1 MAFRVPPDPYDLL
14 VQRLLENV
22 ELTRQATERGFQ
34 ALREERLV
42 EEERAFQ
49 REQRQQERAW
59 QEADYLRQRN
69 DRLTEQ
75 AMVQRAAQAS
85 AYQNLIGYITPE
97 HEDYALHQ
105 AALRALSQPLN
116 VEGEEAWELVNSGR
130 LVVDI
135 DGQPTE
141 VSVYNLLGSA
151 MRIRD
156 ETQLQDE
163 WDANMVAHAIQQA
176 FNTELDMSVRL
187 GYVNGVLNNPD
198 IRQSLKQRLVDM
210 VIEDPERRQDV
221 LTERRIREADLRK
234 KELEIFGLSTTIA
247 QDIERFGWERDWH
260 EWDFARAQRQW
271 EMDQE
276 RFAQEMVTSDL
287 EAFNTI
293 GFLPPP
299 ERREA
304 LAARL
309 GLSVDELEQRAAE
322 NFARFQRDQRNTS
335 RALELSLNLTEVQID
350 VAKLQRDR
358 EQLSIDRER
367 MFGVLND
374 RVELAGKVAA
384 AAADGRVE
392 EIEALIALRDAG
404 LHNDVLG
411 TMGLDSFLN
420 LAQQVRSDQDH
431 MRNLAKQQLE
441 LAVEQANRGNVLDI
455 ESFYETVAAYFLW
468 EDFTVDENG
477 SRPALEAAVRQWARG
492 MNQNT
497 IESLGATSLD
507 EVVDRVVRAAVMA
520 RDRLD
525 RDQATARL
533 TALLQAPWPEDPASQ
548 ARMRAAIHD
557 AAMQTGLWT
566 PEEIDPMLDGL
577 ADAANRDVLKW
588 KAEVAETNQR
598 ADLAFS
604 QTFLNF
610 FQTLGTNGQAAID
623 LTSFTKLHDIAMAQ
637 VDRAINLMNG
647 AKCGITVDASNF
659 VMAGETF
666 NSDNPD
672 CVQAYEDWRRWYDIG
687 DWLGTAIIDGGMALL
702 TGPVP
707 DGVPGVPEGLTESG
721 GWRPIAP
728 RELRALVVEAYGER
742 ADEFNVANFY
752 ALPPEMQHTVR
763 MALEAATDPN
773 LDPEARSQLTVD
785 AVNDTIVAALVELD
799 AERGFIPEP
808 RGLPSF
814 DDVLAS
820 FAREQTARGGEA
832 WADLSPEA
840 RLPYLERSQEWMEL
854 ATDVA
859 NRQVKLTDDQM
870 ADYAVRFGFVRP
882 VPVREAGR
890 QSDVQAARG
899 VAVWLAR
906 LLYGYEAEE
915 DQFGAEEGQ
924 RVNVVPVIDDFKRA
938 LNATIDNR
946 LIPARDRRLRQAADR
961 ATGFDPAPGQPL
973 PSGPEPAPGPRP
985 PLNVVPRPVS
995 ELPMGAEGPTGFRE
1009 ALGIL
1014 PQIPGVRP
1022 ATERGSGLTPELMPG
1037 GGGGGTSGYAPFVLQ
1052 KVAATPPSPG
1062 PSSDRYAWDSWL
1074 GQAQA
1079 LLPALVQQESGGN
1092 HFGPDG
1098 RLLRNPASGA
1108 LGITQVMPA
1117 TGRNPGY
1124 GVTPLRGDSEQE
1136 YLRFGRDYLA
1146 AMLEEFD
1153 GDLTKA
1159 LAAYNWGPGN
1169 VERAIREY
1177 GSNWFSHAPVETQ
1190 RYVNNVLFMYRTA
1203 TRPPT

>member
-22 ELTRQATERGFQ
+22 DLTRQAVERGLQ
-34 ALREERLV
+34 AQREERLIG
-42 EEERAFQ
+42 EERAFQ
-49 REQRQQERAW
+49 QEQLQQQRAW
-59 QEADYLRQRN
+59 QESDYLRQRK

-116 VEGEEAWELVNSGR
+116 AEGEDAWELVNSGR

-141 VSVYNLLGSA
+141 ASVYSLLGSA

-163 WDANMVAHAIQQA
+163 WDANMVSHAIQQA

-187 GYVNGVLNNPD
+187 DYVNGVLANPD

-234 KELEIFGLSTTIA
+234 KELEIFSLSATIA
-247 QDIERFGWERDWH
+247 QDIERFGWERNWY
-260 EWDFARAQRQW
+260 EWDFPRAQRQW

-287 EAFNTI
+287 EAFNNI
-293 GFLPPP
+293 GFMPPP
-299 ERREA
+299 ERRET

-322 NFARFQRDQRNTS
+322 NFERFQRDQRNTS
-335 RALELSLNLTEVQID
+335 RALELGLDLTSVQID
-350 VAKLQRDR
+350 AAKLQRDR
-358 EQLSIDRER
+358 EELAVNRER
-367 MFGVLND
+367 MFGALND
-374 RVELAGKVAA
+374 RVDLAGKVAA
-384 AAADGRVE
+384 AAVDGRVE

-404 LHNDVLG
+404 LHSDVLD
-411 TMGLDSFLN
+411 TMGLDSFLS
-420 LAQQVRSDQDH
+420 LAQQVRGDQDH
-431 MRNLAKQQLE
+431 MRNLATQQLE
-441 LAVEQANRGNVLDI
+441 LAVAQANRGAVLDI
-455 ESFYETVAAYFLW
+455 ESFYETVATNFLW
-468 EDFTVDENG
+468 EDFTADENG

-492 MNQNT
+492 LSQNA
-497 IESLGATSLD
+497 IESLGAASLD
-507 EVVDRVVRAAVMA
+507 ELVDRTVRAAVMA
-520 RDRLD
+520 RDRQD
-525 RDQATARL
+525 RNEATARL
-533 TALLQAPWPEDPASQ
+533 TALLEAPWPDDPASQ

-577 ADAANRDVLKW
+577 ADAANREVLKW
-588 KAEVAETNQR
+588 RAEVAETNQR

-610 FQTLGTNGQAAID
+610 FETLGTNGQAAID

-647 AKCGITVDASNF
+647 AKCGITVDTSNY

-687 DWLGTAIIDGGMALL
+687 DWLGTAVIRDGMALL

-707 DGVPGVPEGLTESG
+707 DGVPGAPEGLTESG

-728 RELRALVVEAYGER
+728 RELRMLTVAAYGER

-752 ALPPEMQHTVR
+752 ALPAEMQQTVR
-763 MALEAATDPN
+763 MALEAAADPN
-773 LDPEARSQLTVD
+773 LDPEARPQLTVD

-820 FAREQTARGGEA
+820 FTREQPARGREA
-832 WADLSPEA
+832 WVDLDPEA
-840 RLPYLERSQEWMEL
+840 RLPYLERSQDWMEL

-859 NRQVKLTDDQM
+859 NRQVKLTDDEM

-882 VPVREAGR
+882 VSTAEALGQSLGR
-890 QSDVQAARG
+890 TMRSAA
-899 VAVWLAR
+899 APLAR
-906 LLYGYEAEE
+906 L
-915 DQFGAEEGQ
+915 FGFEVKEGQ
-924 RVNVVPVIDDFKRA
+924 RVDVVPLIDDFERA

-946 LIPARDRRLRQAADR
+946 LMPARDRRLRQAADR

-973 PSGPEPAPGPRP
+973 PGPERPPAPRP
-985 PLNVVPRPVS
+985 PLNMVPRPVS
-995 ELPMGAEGPTGFRE
+995 ELPMGTEGPTGFQE

-1022 ATERGSGLTPELMPG
+1022 ATEQGSGLTPELMPG
-1037 GGGGGTSGYAPFVLQ
+1037 GGGGGTGGYAPFVLQ
-1052 KVAATPPSPG
+1052 KVAAAPPSPG
-1062 PSSDRYAWDSWL
+1062 PSSNRYAWDSWL
-1074 GQAQA
+1074 GQAQT

-1146 AMLEEFD
+1146 AMLEAFN

-1169 VERAIREY
+1169 VERAIREH
-1177 GSNWFSHAPVETQ
+1177 GSDWLSHAPAETQ

-1203 TRPPT
+1203 TRPPA